1 MTSSP
6 KFEIPAS
13 SATVQVR
20 VIDSTSDIY
29 GPMNTMIDSPIKGH
43 EFIQCPSFS
52 FLVEHV
58 SGRKVLFDLGLRKD
72 WDNLAPVVVSHLKKD
87 GWKLS
92 VEKGVHEV
100 LEDHGVDR
108 SDVEAIIWSHWHY
121 DHTGDP
127 SAFPPSTALVVGPG
141 FKDMFMPGYPANEDS
156 PVLESDFAGREVK
169 ELAFPEG
176 GPKIGNFSAIDYF
189 GDGSFYVLDGPGH
202 TIGHVCALA
211 RVTSCPDSF
220 IFMGGD
226 CCHHAGEIRPSTY
239 LPLPAS
245 ITPNPLSIRGTGP
258 CPGAIFEHLLRNGDR
273 EKPFYG
279 QLRPGLL
286 LSDPDVAEQTIE
298 KVQEADASKAIM
310 VIIAHDT
317 HLAGVIDFFP
327 KYATDFMAKGWLEKT
342 RWAFLKDFSAALS
355 SKDSRM

>member
-6 KFEIPAS
+6 KFEIPVS

-20 VIDSTSDIY
+20 VIDSTSDMY
-29 GPMNTMIDSPIKGH
+29 GPMNTIIDSPIKGH
-43 EFIQCPSFS
+43 EFIQCPSIS

-58 SGRKVLFDLGLRKD
+58 SGRRVLFDLGLLKD
-72 WDNLAPVVVSHLKKD
+72 WDNLAPIVVSHLKKD

-108 SDVEAIIWSHWHY
+108 SDIEAIFWNHWHY

-127 SAFPPSTALVVGPG
+127 SAFPPSTTLVVGPG
-141 FKDMFMPGYPANEDS
+141 FKDIFMPGCPANEGS

-169 ELAFPEG
+169 ELAFAES
-176 GPKIGNFSAIDYF
+176 GPKIGNFSTIDYF

-202 TIGHVCALA
+202 TIGQV
-211 RVTSCPDSF
+211 
-220 IFMGGD
+220 D
-226 CCHHAGEIRPSTY
+226 CCHHPGESRPSTS
-239 LPLPAS
+239 LPLLVS

-298 KVQEADASKAIM
+298 KVQEADASKSIM

-327 KYATDFMAKGWLEKT
+327 KYANDFMAKGWLEKT
-342 RWAFLKDFSAALS
+342 RWAFLKDFSGALS